1 MLDDLDRRLLRLLQE
16 DPGQPVPDLAQAAG
30 LTPGRAA
37 RRLDR
42 LREAGILRGQ
52 EAVIDWRRLGYE
64 VHVSLRVTLDKGAP
78 RAFEEFLAAARD
90 VPEVVEIQT
99 FLGQVDVRLS
109 LIARDLAHYR
119 AIYRDRILTLP
130 RISDIEAL
138 MTLSVLQDNE
148 ALPL

>member
-16 DPGQPVPDLAQAAG
+16 DPAHPVPDLAAACS

-52 EAVIDWRRLGYE
+52 EARIDWARLGYA
-64 VHVSLRVTLDKGAP
+64 VHVSLRVTLDKGTP
-78 RAFEEFLAAARD
+78 RAFEDFLATARE

-99 FLGQVDVRLS
+99 FLGQVDVRLAV
-109 LIARDLAHYR
+109 IARDLAHYR

-138 MTLSVLQDNE
+138 MTLSVIKDDE

>member
-16 DPGQPVPDLAQAAG
+16 EPARLVPELAQATG
-30 LTPGRAA
+30 LTPGRAG

-42 LREAGILRGQ
+42 LREAGILNGQ
-52 EAVIDWRRLGYE
+52 ETVIDWRRLGYT

-90 VPEVVEIQT
+90 VPEVVEMQT

-130 RISDIEAL
+130 GISDIEAL
-138 MTLSVLQDNE
+138 MTLTVVHDNQ